1 MTTSESLPPG
11 TSGLPLLGETLPF
24 MKDMFGFIRTRTQRH
39 GPVFRSNILG
49 TPTAFISGPEV
60 CDRWLDENQVQREG
74 SFPAPVQQL
83 FGGAGV
89 LPMLDGQAHRTRK
102 QLVMAGFSREALAS
116 YLPGLSRTIESYLTR
131 WARQGEL
138 AVTPELK
145 LLAIEGI
152 CGNVLGLGPGPEMSR
167 LVEDYGR
174 VIRGFTGLPIP
185 VPGTRFHAALQARDR
200 VLAALAAQV
209 QRHQDAG
216 GASPPD
222 GLTRMLAAR
231 APDGTALTPQQ
242 AALELHHVV
251 LAGAIIFA
259 ELAALLLELHR
270 HPEVADRLRAEVT
283 SVAPSGEV
291 TVAQLR
297 QMPYLEQ
304 VVMEVKRTCPN
315 VPVSFGKARAPI
327 TLGGFTIPAG
337 WNVMMAVG
345 EHNMNRI
352 FTEPAKFDPDRFSSA
367 RAEHKKSPHAFAPQ
381 GAGSVEGGH
390 KCAGYDYSTLF
401 MDLFAILLVRAYRW
415 QVPSQDLSLD
425 GSLIPPEIR
434 SGLRLRLEP
443 VQGGAR
449 RS

>member
-1 MTTSESLPPG
+1 MATSERLPPG

-24 MKDMFGFIRTRTQRH
+24 MKDMFGFIHERTKRH

-74 SFPAPVQQL
+74 SFPAPVQKL

-89 LPMLDGQAHRTRK
+89 LPMLDGPAHRTRK

-116 YLPGLSRTIESYLTR
+116 YLPGLSRTIESYLAR
-131 WARQGEL
+131 WAGKGEF

-152 CGNVLGLGPGPEMSR
+152 CGNVLGLGPGPELSQ
-167 LVEDYGR
+167 LVADYGR
-174 VIRGFTGLPIP
+174 VILGFTGLPIQ

-209 QRHQDAG
+209 KRHRDAAP
-216 GASPPD
+216 GALPPD

-259 ELAALLLELHR
+259 ELAALLVELHR
-270 HPEVADRLRAEVT
+270 HPDVGDRLRAEVR
-283 SVAPSGEV
+283 SVAATGEV
-291 TVAQLR
+291 TPAQLR

-304 VVMEVKRTCPN
+304 VIMEVKRTCPN

-345 EHNMNRI
+345 EHNMNGV
-352 FTEPAKFDPDRFSSA
+352 FTEPAKFDPERFSPA
-367 RAEHKKSPHAFAPQ
+367 RAEHQRSPHAFAPQ
-381 GAGSVEGGH
+381 GAGTVDKGH
-390 KCAGYDYSTLF
+390 KCAGYDYSTVF
-401 MDLFAILLVRAYRW
+401 MELFAVLLMRSYRW
-415 QVPSQDLSLD
+415 HVPDQDLSLD
-425 GSLIPPEIR
+425 GSLIPPEVR
-434 SGLRLRLEP
+434 SGLRIRVEP
-443 VQGGAR
+443 L
-449 RS
+449 

>member
-1 MTTSESLPPG
+1 MPASKPLPPG

-24 MKDMFGFIRTRTQRH
+24 MKDMFGFIRARTQRH

-49 TPTAFISGPEV
+49 TPTAFISGPDV
-60 CDRWLDENQVQREG
+60 CDRWLDENQIQREG

-89 LPMLDGQAHRTRK
+89 LPLLDGEAHRARK
-102 QLVMAGFSREALAS
+102 QLVLAGFSREALAS
-116 YLPGLSRTIESYLTR
+116 YLPGLSVTIETYFTR
-131 WARQGEL
+131 WLGQGEL

-152 CGNVLGLGPGPEMSR
+152 CGNVLGLEPGPEMSQ
-167 LVEDYGR
+167 LVADYGR

-200 VLAALAAQV
+200 VLAALRAQV
-209 QRHQDAG
+209 KRHQDVKDK
-216 GASPPD
+216 SVPD

-231 APDGTALTPQQ
+231 TADETALTPEQ

-270 HPEVADRLRAEVT
+270 HPEVADRLRAEVKAVT
-283 SVAPSGEV
+283 PSGEV
-291 TVAQLR
+291 TAAQLR
-297 QMPYLEQ
+297 QLPFLEQ

-315 VPVSFGKARAPI
+315 VPVSFGKARVPI
-327 TLGGFTIPAG
+327 SLGGFTIPAG

-352 FTEPAKFDPDRFSSA
+352 FAEPAKFDPDRFSPD
-367 RAEHKKSPHAFAPQ
+367 RAEHRKSPHAFAPQ
-381 GAGSVEGGH
+381 GAGSVERGH
-390 KCAGYDYSTLF
+390 KCAGYDYSTVF
-401 MDLFAILLVRAYRW
+401 MELFAILLMRSYRW
-415 QVPSQDLSLD
+415 QVPGQDLSLD
-425 GSLIPPEIR
+425 GALIPPEIR
-434 SGLRLRLEP
+434 SGLRLRLER
-443 VQGGAR
+443 V
-449 RS
+449 

>member
-1 MTTSESLPPG
+1 
-11 TSGLPLLGETLPF
+11 LLGETLPF

-39 GPVFRSNILG
+39 GPVFRSHILG
-49 TPTAFISGPEV
+49 TPTAFISGPDV

-74 SFPAPVQQL
+74 SFPAPVEKL

-89 LPMLDGQAHRTRK
+89 LPMLDGQTHRTRK

-131 WARQGEL
+131 WAGKGEL

-152 CGNVLGLGPGPEMSR
+152 CGNVLGLGPGPEMSQ
-167 LVEDYGR
+167 LIEDYGR
-174 VIRGFTGLPIP
+174 GIRGFTGLPIP

-209 QRHQDAG
+209 KRHQESG

-231 APDGTALTPQQ
+231 APDGTALTVQQ

-270 HPEVADRLRAEVT
+270 HPHVGDRLRAERKAE
-283 SVAPSGEV
+283 SPSGEY
-291 TVAQLR
+291 TPR
-297 QMPYLEQ
+297 QHRQ
-304 VVMEVKRTCPN
+304 T
-315 VPVSFGKARAPI
+315 
-327 TLGGFTIPAG
+327 
-337 WNVMMAVG
+337 
-345 EHNMNRI
+345 
-352 FTEPAKFDPDRFSSA
+352 
-367 RAEHKKSPHAFAPQ
+367 PH
-381 GAGSVEGGH
+381 
-390 KCAGYDYSTLF
+390 
-401 MDLFAILLVRAYRW
+401 R
-415 QVPSQDLSLD
+415 
-425 GSLIPPEIR
+425 
-434 SGLRLRLEP
+434 
-443 VQGGAR
+443 
-449 RS
+449 